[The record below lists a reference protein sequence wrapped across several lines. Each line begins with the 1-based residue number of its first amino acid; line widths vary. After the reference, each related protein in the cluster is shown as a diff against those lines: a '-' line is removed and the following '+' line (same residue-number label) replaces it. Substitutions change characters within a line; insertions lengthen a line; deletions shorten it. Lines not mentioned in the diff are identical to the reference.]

1 MMNKDALHPFS
12 ESLLAWYPAN
22 ARELPWRQTRDP
34 YVIWMS
40 EIILQQTRVAQGLP
54 YFHALIAVFPT
65 VFDLAKAD
73 EALLFRNW
81 QGLGYYSRAR
91 NLHKTARLV
100 VEQFNGEFPKTYA
113 QLVQLPGIGPYT
125 AAAIASFAFDES
137 VPVVDGNVFRV
148 LSRYFGIETD
158 IMHSSARKEF
168 TEIAQSLIPRAH
180 AATFNQAIMEFGSL
194 QCSPVPTCETCPL
207 RVSCV
212 AFATNRTQI
221 LPIKSKGKAPRN
233 RYFNYFIVVQQ
244 HRVLVHM
251 RRTKDIW
258 QGLWEFVQ
266 HETIQ
271 PCELPDA
278 IGPFGDLLA
287 FPTTELRSP
296 GKHLLSHQRIFSRAW
311 LIQVPDFV
319 DLALFGDFQWMDA
332 QDFEKCGKPVLI
344 LNMITDNLVLHELL
358 VY

>member
-1 MMNKDALHPFS
+1 
-12 ESLLAWYPAN
+12 
-22 ARELPWRQTRDP
+22 
-34 YVIWMS
+34 
-40 EIILQQTRVAQGLP
+40 
-54 YFHALIAVFPT
+54 
-65 VFDLAKAD
+65 
-73 EALLFRNW
+73 
-81 QGLGYYSRAR
+81 
-91 NLHKTARLV
+91 
-100 VEQFNGEFPKTYA
+100 
-113 QLVQLPGIGPYT
+113 
-125 AAAIASFAFDES
+125 
-137 VPVVDGNVFRV
+137 VDGNVFRI

-168 TEIAQSLIPRAH
+168 TEIAQSLIPTAH

-194 QCSPVPTCETCPL
+194 QCSPVPACETCPL

-212 AFATNRTQI
+212 AFATNRTQT
-221 LPIKSKGKAPRN
+221 LPIKSKGKPPRN
-233 RYFNYFIVVQQ
+233 RFFNYFIVVQQ

-251 RRTKDIW
+251 RHEKDIW

-266 HETIQ
+266 HETNQ

-278 IGPFGDLLA
+278 VGPFENLLA
-287 FPTTELRSP
+287 FPATELSSP

-344 LNMITDNLVLHELL
+344 LNLITDNLVLRELL
-358 VY
+358 V